1 MNTDQDTQTAQIVRL
16 YNQGLSLRAVGAIV
30 GLSHEAV
37 GNRLRQAE
45 VTRRGHPHNSKLP
58 PGKTYADIA
67 AEHALDGSKALASIY
82 GVDERTISRWVA
94 KAAH

>member
-1 MNTDQDTQTAQIVRL
+1 MKTDQDTQTAQIVRL
-16 YNQGLSLRAVGAIV
+16 YNQGLSLV